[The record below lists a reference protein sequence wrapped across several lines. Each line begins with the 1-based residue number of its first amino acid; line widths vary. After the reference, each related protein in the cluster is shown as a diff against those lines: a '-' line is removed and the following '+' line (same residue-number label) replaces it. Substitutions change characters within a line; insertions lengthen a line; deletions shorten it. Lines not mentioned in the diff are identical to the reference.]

1 MLQPLLTMVVFT
13 LIFGKFAELPSAGLP
28 YPVFSMLNLVPW
40 TFMAGVFTLASG
52 CVLANRM
59 LVQKVHFPLL
69 ILPIACILVPL
80 VDFAFSFAVGL
91 GITWWYDVAIQ
102 ETIVYAPLFLLM
114 LAMTAIGLGSFLA
127 VINVRYRDVPYAVP
141 FIVQLWLFA
150 SGVIYA
156 ADALP
161 EKYIAVASSTLPWG
175 RSRVSGGRSRA
186 RRPLDDDARP
196 RRSDDGDLL
205 LRRAVVLPAR
215 RAEVRGHAM
224 KTIVAQGISKR
235 YRIGEYKAGYQ
246 TLRDT
251 LSHAARRALRL
262 EHVDHSLEELWAL
275 KDVSFSVDE
284 GEVVGFIGRNGSG
297 KSTLLKVLT
306 QITPPTEE
314 SHRSGVASEA
324 SSKSAPGST
333 LSSRAAR
340 TPTSTARS
348 SG

>member
-1 MLQPLLTMVVFT
+1 MLSSPDVPITTIRPARRSGLPDFRELWRARDLALILAWRDVKVRYKQSLIGIAWAVLQPLLTMVVFT

-161 EKYIAVASSTLPWG
+161 EKYIAVASLNPAVGAITGFRWAVAGTPPPSTTMLALG
-175 RSRVSGGRSRA
+175 VLMTVIFFFGG
-186 RRPLDDDARP
+186 LWFY
-196 RRSDDGDLL
+196 
-205 LRRAVVLPAR
+205 R
-215 RAEVRGHAM
+215 RAEPKFA
-224 KTIVAQGISKR
+224 
-235 YRIGEYKAGYQ
+235 
-246 TLRDT
+246 DT
-251 LSHAARRALRL
+251 L
-262 EHVDHSLEELWAL
+262 
-275 KDVSFSVDE
+275 
-284 GEVVGFIGRNGSG
+284 
-297 KSTLLKVLT
+297 
-306 QITPPTEE
+306 
-314 SHRSGVASEA
+314 
-324 SSKSAPGST
+324 
-333 LSSRAAR
+333 
-340 TPTSTARS
+340 
-348 SG
+348 